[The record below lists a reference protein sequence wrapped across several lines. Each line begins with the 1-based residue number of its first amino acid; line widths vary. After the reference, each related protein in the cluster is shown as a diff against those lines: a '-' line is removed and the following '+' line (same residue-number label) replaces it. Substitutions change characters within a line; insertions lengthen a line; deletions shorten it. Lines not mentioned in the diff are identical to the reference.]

1 MSVKGFESLSTE
13 HAAKLESAKRVE
25 KMVERKELTSQ
36 AKSEFDSKATPGDA
50 AAVARALGAKRGRP
64 AGVKSNAT
72 ASSQSSE
79 PDPKLRQLEAI
90 TRYTRYFNSKNKQ
103 CRDAC
108 GGIPPNPRWSAEEA
122 EAALDRVRAARAED
136 AGDEM
141 FKSTII
147 TAARGYEYVTMKMG
161 INPAKQD
168 LTDFGDFIETN
179 IDELDPELSEG
190 RAECGSLLSAPW
202 YIRLAYKGQHLAVAF
217 HESKKRGVT
226 ASMAPLLPSEAAI
239 EIQKQKKARSEP
251 DTRTS
256 SPEHKSVPHLQ
267 PLEKRGG

>member
-64 AGVKSNAT
+64 AGVKSSAT
-72 ASSQSSE
+72 SSSQE

-217 HESKKRGVT
+217 HESKKRGST
-226 ASMAPLLPSEAAI
+226 ASLPLPSEPGPS
-239 EIQKQKKARSEP
+239 IQKKPRSEP
-251 DTRTS
+251 DTRMS

-267 PLEKRGG
+267 PLGK

>member
-64 AGVKSNAT
+64 RTSSS
-72 ASSQSSE
+72 ASASASQE

-217 HESKKRGVT
+217 HESKKRGAT
-226 ASMAPLLPSEAAI
+226 ASLPPLPSEPGPSI
-239 EIQKQKKARSEP
+239 LKKPRSEP

-256 SPEHKSVPHLQ
+256 MPAPQSVPHLQ